1 LLFYVSGFRQ
11 PHDHRNTKAAGVAQN
26 ATGAAQEAAGA
37 HYAPAAQN
45 PRTAGESNGEELFLF
60 YKFWSCPGCERARSF
75 DLCDGACFINLDNKP
90 AVFCAAKLTNSI
102 LELEAAVYSRL
113 RSNNSSH
120 IARRIYSLKN
130 KNVGP
135 PS

>member
-1 LLFYVSGFRQ
+1 MRSYDLL
-11 PHDHRNTKAAGVAQN
+11 D
-26 ATGAAQEAAGA
+26 
-37 HYAPAAQN
+37 
-45 PRTAGESNGEELFLF
+45 
-60 YKFWSCPGCERARSF
+60 
-75 DLCDGACFINLDNKP
+75 DACFINLDNKP

-102 LELEAAVYSRL
+102 LELEAAGRSL

-135 PS
+135 PC